1 MRHPSLRFWLPL
13 IFVAAFTLVSISSV
27 VYSVYRYQ
35 VQLENSARDDLLSD
49 VARLVRLAD
58 RGWPSNQGLIAAD
71 LAQIAS
77 ATPVVAAV
85 VLDEDGI
92 VLVSHRLAW
101 VGRRLADVLPHVD
114 SARVNKALQ
123 TRAPDW
129 IISADGLHLDAV
141 QSFAFM
147 PGADEVRSLRRG
159 YVYVAYDL
167 TLSRQQAI
175 HAELMGRIPDLI
187 GLTVIFIG
195 LVWLLGRYVTGP
207 IGRLDRVAEALSQG
221 RLDVVI
227 PKEGAREVQVL
238 AEGFEELRQDLAAT
252 WRAMPDLLFE
262 VDAHGRYMRV
272 MTSRPELLVTSP
284 DQLIGRTVDDVLPPG
299 AAQVVHQTLADA
311 ALKGGVWGRE
321 VMLEVPAG
329 RMWFELSVA
338 RKDRPGAVVPTYL
351 VVSRDITARK
361 RMQETLAQLNEE
373 LERRVTDRTTELLRA
388 KNEAERA
395 NQAKSDFLSRMSH
408 ELRTPLNAIMGFGQ
422 LLQLSAREPAQQ
434 NYTQQI
440 LSGGSHLLTLINEVL
455 DLARVESGQMTV
467 SMEWVNVAEL
477 VHECF
482 DLVAPQAKAKSIQI
496 KAESCDGG
504 LFVRADRVRFKQVL
518 LNLLSNAVKFN
529 REGGDV
535 LVRCESSTDQVWL
548 TVSDQGKGLSESDQ
562 AKLFVPFERLDADQ
576 RQIEGTGIGLAL
588 SQRLMQLMGG
598 DIGVRSGAGEGATFW
613 VRLERSEPGL
623 VKVAPAPLPGE
634 LHSHDAAACERIVLC
649 IEDNPTN
656 LQLMESVM
664 RMLPGVKLLAAQQ
677 PSQGLSLAREHR
689 PDLILLDINL
699 PDMDGF
705 AVMQCLKDDAQTR
718 EIPVIAVSANAMAQD
733 LERGRAAGFVDYV
746 TKPIDVNRLIRLV
759 DELTRR
765 E

>member
-1 MRHPSLRFWLPL
+1 MRQPSLRFWLPL
-13 IFVAAFTLVSISSV
+13 IFVAALSLVSISSV

-35 VQLENSARDDLLSD
+35 VQIENSARDDLLSD

-58 RGWPSNQGLIAAD
+58 RGWPQNQGLIAAD

-85 VLDEDGI
+85 VLDEDGV

-101 VGRRLADVLPHVD
+101 VGRPLAEVLPHVD
-114 SARVNKALQ
+114 RARVGKALQ

-147 PGADEVRSLRRG
+147 PGADEVRSQRRG
-159 YVYVAYDL
+159 FVYVAYDL
-167 TLSRQQAI
+167 TLSRKQAI
-175 HAELMGRIPDLI
+175 YAELMGRIPDLI

-221 RLDVVI
+221 RLDVAI
-227 PKEGAREVQVL
+227 PKEGAREVQLL

-262 VDAHGRYMRV
+262 VDAHGRYLRV

-284 DQLIGRTVDDVLPPG
+284 DQLIGRTVDDVLPPA
-299 AAQVVHQTLADA
+299 AAQVVHQTLSDA

-321 VMLEVPAG
+321 FLLDVPAG
-329 RMWFELSVA
+329 HMWFELSVA
-338 RKDRPGAVVPTYL
+338 RKDRPGSVVPTYL

-373 LERRVTDRTTELLRA
+373 LERRVTDRTTELLKA

-548 TVSDQGKGLSESDQ
+548 TVSDQGKGVSESDQ

-705 AVMQCLKDDAQTR
+705 AVMQCLKDDAQTS

-746 TKPIDVNRLIRLV
+746 TKPIDVNRLMRLV
-759 DELTRR
+759 DELTRS